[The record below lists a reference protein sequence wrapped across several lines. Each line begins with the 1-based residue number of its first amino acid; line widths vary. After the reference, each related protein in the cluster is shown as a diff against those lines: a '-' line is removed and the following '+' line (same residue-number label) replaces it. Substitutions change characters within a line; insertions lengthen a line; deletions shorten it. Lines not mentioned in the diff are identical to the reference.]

1 LVTPVNKPALLKFDS
16 ENNRQLARSTKAERI
31 DTSILESKLGYQL
44 RMTDRAMSRDFVQD
58 VGMTQVQYS
67 VLSLIATNNNPS
79 QVDVGE
85 SLGMDRASTMA
96 IINKLEAAGLVRK
109 RLSTIDK
116 RMHALQL
123 TEDGEK
129 LFPEINRKVIEHENR
144 FQEKLT
150 KTEQAVFLKCLW
162 KIRNQ

>member
-1 LVTPVNKPALLKFDS
+1 VIKPALLKSASDS
-16 ENNRQLARSTKAERI
+16 NRHTSRSAKTSRL
-31 DTSILESKLGYQL
+31 DNSILESKMGYQL
-44 RMTDRAMSRDFVQD
+44 RMTDRAMTRDFVQD

-67 VLSLIATNNNPS
+67 VFSLIATNQNLS

-96 IINKLEAAGLVRK
+96 IINKLESAGLVRK
-109 RLSTIDK
+109 HPSPIDR

-123 TEDGEK
+123 TEEGK
-129 LFPEINRKVIEHENR
+129 KQFPGINKKVVEHEDR

-150 KTEQAVFLKCLW
+150 PAEQAVFLECLW